1 MAFPKKMKAAKK
13 FESSAA
19 DEKADR
25 GMMKGVKTPMMKKG
39 GFVPFK
45 KKGKKK

>member
-1 MAFPKKMKAAKK
+1 MAFPKKMKATKK
-13 FESSAA
+13 FEASAA
-19 DEKADR
+19 DEKADK
-25 GMMKGVKTPMMKKG
+25 GMMKGVAAPKFKKG